1 MSINQN
7 EMEKS
12 FDDFS
17 TDLIGKTNLFF
28 KSFKELTKENLEN
41 YLDFLG
47 LLDIWNTEDEKQFL
61 WNTFYKYNIKGKIV
75 ESSVLKG
82 MNEILSKE
90 EMKSSIISFNEKND
104 NYSRDDNVNLIRLSF
119 DKIRSASIIKSSLDK
134 DLKNEQNNLKFDKNV
149 ENLNK
154 FVDNCN
160 IKKLKAIRN
169 IFILLNYNNS
179 RKNNF
184 LVKISQIKNIINNYF
199 LLTISIE
206 DILKYISFIS
216 EKNKHINKDDEE
228 FNINNDAYNLGLKL
242 IENKL
247 KKLENENSINENLE
261 IDDLS
266 SNSINNLKESNIS
279 NKLEQKLKI
288 YLENILNI
296 NDELKINIIILKDL
310 ENSMKNCY
318 QNIINNLKNL
328 LSLNNFGSRNE
339 DIIKITDN
347 CDDNQEE
354 LKIIIENNIFFMN
367 KKYDEVDIF
376 LQEIENNFKLK
387 DKRFKNLNI
396 ILDKLI
402 ETNIFLENEINR
414 LLKNK
419 KETEENVNIEFNKAD
434 EQINKL
440 FDEKEI
446 LNNKI
451 REFVGEIENLKSKNK
466 IINEKINELGND
478 NDMKRKEI
486 IEKSEQ
492 ISKLKLEIK
501 NHKNKYD
508 SLVNELIQINNDKE
522 KLLKNNEKQLISNAL
537 NNISKKI
544 ELSDKQKNYINYN
557 LEQLLE
563 QLIKLEGKYNN
574 EDKNFV
580 DKEKIIK
587 EKNKKISQLETDL
600 ELYREK
606 TLFLSQENRN
616 LKIQL
621 NNNSSA
627 NINLNNEQNQSY
639 FNLEN
644 LAESTYSIKIEDNNK
659 SDKNNFTIFNN
670 ENQILNNNNNEEKI
684 LQQKNSGNLFAPP
697 CFTNKGENEEDNI
710 NTNEIKN
717 SINPNNNKNNITKFS
732 NENEKM
738 IGRNDDKK
746 FINTP
751 GQELNNVN
759 KEEEIKNNEIINSL
773 NFKDRPSNPYINDIY
788 DRKSSSSKENKGNLF
803 NINKSNNEIF
813 KSIDNLNI
821 NEEKNKNHE
830 SIENRENQINNDKI
844 KQIINNSL
852 NLNVEKFLSLKDMYD
867 ILLKNYKNK
876 LDISSYDY
884 LHLFTNQ
891 KIKEIFDKIG
901 EDYIHTDIFSDII
914 YLLDKYEQ
922 LYKNIIFITKKC
934 VYIIEP
940 ESYKI
945 KYTFVR
951 TILLRFTLSSIN
963 CNIIVFHFMT
973 SNDLVFMTLR
983 RPELISY
990 FINTEKNIKNYR
1002 KEIKFRYADEF
1013 NIKKDGDYY
1022 TQKIKSSM
1030 NSTSFNFQTA
1040 IKLGYLIKINEG
1052 YLFSKYH
1059 EKLVVLTEFG
1069 LFYFDNPTLAPKKLV
1084 SIIGAEI
1091 KDLKNKFGEKLFSFE
1106 IVTMNHYKII
1116 FGTYCKE
1123 DYEEWLE
1130 KLRETKNKFENKNMF
1145 LG

>member
-1 MSINQN
+1 MSVSEN
-7 EMEKS
+7 EIEKS

-17 TDLIGKTNLFF
+17 SDLIGKTNLFF

-61 WNTFYKYNIKGKIV
+61 WNTFYKFNINGKIV

-82 MNEILSKE
+82 MKEILSKE
-90 EMKSSIISFNEKND
+90 EMKSSTISFNEKNVD
-104 NYSRDDNVNLIRLSF
+104 YSRDDNVNLIRLSF

-134 DLKNEQNNLKFDKNV
+134 NLENEQNNLKFDKKM

-154 FVDNCN
+154 FVDNCD

-169 IFILLNYNNS
+169 ILILLNYNNFC
-179 RKNNF
+179 KHNF
-184 LVKISQIKNIINNYF
+184 LVKISQIKNILDNYSLF
-199 LLTISIE
+199 VISID

-216 EKNKHINKDDEE
+216 EKNIKSNENDEE

-261 IDDLS
+261 DDLS
-266 SNSINNLKESNIS
+266 SNSINNLKDSNIP

-296 NDELKINIIILKDL
+296 NDDLKTNINILKDL
-310 ENSMKNCY
+310 ENSMKKCY

-328 LSLNNFGSRNE
+328 LSLKDFENRNE
-339 DIIKITDN
+339 DIIKITN
-347 CDDNQEE
+347 NDDDQEE
-354 LKIIIENNIFFMN
+354 LKINIENNISYMN

-396 ILDKLI
+396 LLDRLI
-402 ETNIFLENEINR
+402 DTKIFLENEINR

-451 REFVGEIENLKSKNK
+451 REFIEEIETLKLKNK
-466 IINEKINELGND
+466 NIKEKINELEND
-478 NDMKRKEI
+478 NEIKAKEI
-486 IEKSEQ
+486 IEKSNQ
-492 ISKLKLEIK
+492 INKLKLEIK
-501 NHKNKYD
+501 NSNNKYD
-508 SLVNELIQINNDKE
+508 SLLNELIQINNDKE
-522 KLLKNNEKQLISNAL
+522 KVLKNHEKQLISNAL

-544 ELSDKQKNYINYN
+544 QLSDKQKNYINYN
-557 LEQLLE
+557 IEVLLE
-563 QLIKLEGKYNN
+563 KLIKLEENDDNN
-574 EDKNFV
+574 DDKNIGNE
-580 DKEKIIK
+580 EKLIK
-587 EKNKKISQLETDL
+587 EKNKRISQLETDL

-606 TLFLSQENRN
+606 TLLLSQENKN
-616 LKIQL
+616 LKNQIK
-621 NNNSSA
+621 NNS
-627 NINLNNEQNQSY
+627 NINLNTEQSQSY
-639 FNLEN
+639 FNLGN
-644 LAESTYSIKIEDNNK
+644 LAVSRYSIKIEENN
-659 SDKNNFTIFNN
+659 SDKNNNFTIFNK
-670 ENQILNNNNNEEKI
+670 ENQILNNNNNNEEKI
-684 LQQKNSGNLFAPP
+684 LQPTNSGNLFAPP
-697 CFTNKGENEEDNI
+697 CFTNTGENEIDNI
-710 NTNEIKN
+710 YNDEIKN
-717 SINPNNNKNNITKFS
+717 SMNSNFIINKNTKFS
-732 NENEKM
+732 NENEK
-738 IGRNDDKK
+738 IIERYDDKK

-751 GQELNNVN
+751 GEELNNN
-759 KEEEIKNNEIINSL
+759 NNEEEEIKNNEIINSI
-773 NFKDRPSNPYINDIY
+773 NNKDRPSNPYRNDIN
-788 DRKSSSSKENKGNLF
+788 DRKSNSYNENKGNLF
-803 NINKSNNEIF
+803 DINKSNNEIF
-813 KSIDNLNI
+813 KSNDNLNI
-821 NEEKNKNHE
+821 NEELNKNNE
-830 SIENRENQINNDKI
+830 SVKNSENEINNDKI

-852 NLNVEKFLSLKDMYD
+852 NLNIEKFLSLKDMND
-867 ILLKNYKNK
+867 ILLKNYPNK
-876 LDISSYDY
+876 VNISSYDY
-884 LHLFTNQ
+884 LHLFTNP
-891 KIKEIFDKIG
+891 KIKEISNKIG
-901 EDYIHTDIFSDII
+901 EDYILTDIFSDII

-934 VYIIEP
+934 IYIIEP

-951 TILLRFTLSSIN
+951 TILLRSTLSSIN

-990 FINTEKNIKNYR
+990 FIKTEKNVKKGKN
-1002 KEIKFRYADEF
+1002 EIKFRYADEF

-1030 NSTSFNFQTA
+1030 NSTTFNFQTA

-1052 YLFSKYH
+1052 YLFTKYH

-1069 LFYFDNPTLAPKKLV
+1069 LFYFDNPTVAPKKLV

-1091 KDLKNKFGEKLFSFE
+1091 KDLKNKFGEKLFCFE
-1106 IVTMNHYKII
+1106 IVAMNNYKII

-1130 KLRETKNKFENKNMF
+1130 KLRNTKKQFENKNIF